1 MNMPFKLKM
10 SAFLMGFLLIAPHQ
24 PLNAW
29 DFKDI
34 TARHVVIGTAA
45 VAVTAILGFGLYK
58 LIDALSMTDE
68 ELIADSKKLYE
79 TSRQDVASML
89 AILSSASP
97 NDPTSILEPL
107 LYELANECLT
117 RPNITY
123 EKFISSINHTEAR
136 LTDRIST
143 LSKRLA
149 KLKKDHISYVM
160 IEQMEEMIHYLG
172 LLHAQ
177 WLTVQTFINRHT
189 CYFALFS
196 CEAELL
202 KQFNQEINYYTNYQ
216 HDPRALAQ
224 LLKGLVNQDPRV
236 YPYLHYV
243 EKLTTARNR
252 LKKVLDQCYSYYPHR
267 ISAANSLLQVLE
279 WIRGVISS
287 EEIYL
292 NELQKREY
300 ERAQQAVINQIQLN
314 AEIAHQQYLQAQ
326 QINQPDVAPRERRRA
341 PQKMN
346 QQNMQQHHVPAQ
358 VPLPQRN

>member
-1 MNMPFKLKM
+1 
-10 SAFLMGFLLIAPHQ
+10 MGFLLIAPHRSV
-24 PLNAW
+24 NAW
-29 DFKDI
+29 EFKDI

-45 VAVTAILGFGLYK
+45 VAVTAIIGFGLYK

-79 TSRQDVASML
+79 VSRQDVASML

-97 NDPTSILEPL
+97 NDPPSILEPL
-107 LYELANECLT
+107 LYELATECLT
-117 RPNITY
+117 RPNVTY
-123 EKFISSINHTEAR
+123 EKFISSINHTEIR

-177 WLTVQTFINRHT
+177 WLTVQTFINRHA

-224 LLKGLVNQDPRV
+224 LLKGLVNQDPNS
-236 YPYLHYV
+236 YPYVRYV

-287 EEIYL
+287 EDVYL

-314 AEIAHQQYLQAQ
+314 AEIANQQFLQAQ
-326 QINQPDVAPRERRRA
+326 LAQQQPVYAQDELRRA
-341 PQKMN
+341 PQGN
-346 QQNMQQHHVPAQ
+346 QQYVQVQPVQLPA
-358 VPLPQRN
+358 PQRN